1 MFLQDAVYLNSEEIT
16 KMEAGKTKIISV
28 LVENKPGV
36 LHGVANLFRR
46 RNFNIES
53 ITVGPTEKPDTARM
67 TITVNEDEKTIYQ
80 IIQQLAKLI
89 DVLKV
94 EELERGNLVMRE
106 LALIKVSAPTPKER
120 SDIINCVEVFRSRV
134 IDVSTDTLT
143 VEITG
148 TPDKIDAFLNLMK
161 ATGVIELART
171 GITALG
177 RGAKSI
183 RIDE

>member
-1 MFLQDAVYLNSEEIT
+1 
-16 KMEAGKTKIISV
+16 MEAGKTKVVSI

-36 LHGVANLFRR
+36 LHMIANLFRR

-53 ITVGPTEKPDTARM
+53 ITVGPTEQKDIARI
-67 TITVNEDEKTIYQ
+67 TITVNEDEKTLEQVIKQ
-80 IIQQLAKLI
+80 VAKQI

-94 EELERGNLVMRE
+94 AELESGNYVMRE
-106 LALIKVSAPTPKER
+106 LALIKVKVGDSKER
-120 SDIINCVEVFRSRV
+120 SDIINFVDVFRGRI
-134 IDVSTDTLT
+134 IDVSTDSIT

-148 TPDKIDAFLNLMK
+148 APDKIDAFLNLMK
-161 ATGVIELART
+161 TFGIIELART
-171 GITALG
+171 GITALA

>member
-1 MFLQDAVYLNSEEIT
+1 
-16 KMEAGKTKIISV
+16 MEDQKAKVISV

-36 LHGVANLFRR
+36 LHGVSNLFRR

-53 ITVGPTEKPDTARM
+53 ITVGPTQEPDTSRM
-67 TITVNEDEKTIYQ
+67 TITINGDEKTIDQ
-80 IIQQLAKLI
+80 VVKQVAKQI

-94 EELERGNLVMRE
+94 SELEPGHFVMRE
-106 LALIKVSAPTPKER
+106 LALIKVNVPSSKER
-120 SDIINCVEVFRSRV
+120 SDIINCVDVFRGRI
-134 IDVSTDTLT
+134 IDVSTDSLT

-161 ATGVIELART
+161 TFGVIELART
-171 GITALG
+171 GITALA

>member
-1 MFLQDAVYLNSEEIT
+1 
-16 KMEAGKTKIISV
+16 MENGKTKVISV

-36 LHGVANLFRR
+36 LHTIANLFRR

-53 ITVGPTEKPDTARM
+53 ITVGPTQQRDISRM
-67 TITVNEDEKTIYQ
+67 TITINGDEKTIDQ
-80 IIQQLAKLI
+80 VVKQVAKQI

-94 EELERGNLVMRE
+94 SELEEGNFVMRE
-106 LALIKVSAPTPKER
+106 LALIKVNVPSAKER
-120 SDIINCVEVFRSRV
+120 SDIINCVDVFRCRI
-134 IDVSTDTLT
+134 IDVSTDSLT

-161 ATGVIELART
+161 NYEVIELART
-171 GITALG
+171 GITALA
-177 RGAKSI
+177 RGTKSI

>member
-1 MFLQDAVYLNSEEIT
+1 
-16 KMEAGKTKIISV
+16 MEAGKTKVISV

-36 LHGVANLFRR
+36 LHLIANLFRR

-53 ITVGPTEKPDTARM
+53 ITVGPTQEPNVARM
-67 TITVNEDEKTIYQ
+67 TITVNEDEKTIDQ
-80 IIQQLAKLI
+80 VIKQVAKQI

-94 EELERGNLVMRE
+94 SELEQGTFVMRE
-106 LALIKVSAPTPKER
+106 LSLIKVKVKDSKER
-120 SDIINCVEVFRSRV
+120 SDVINFVEVFRGRI
-134 IDVSTDTLT
+134 IDVSTDSLT

-161 ATGVIELART
+161 SFGILELART
-171 GITALG
+171 GITALA

-183 RIDE
+183 KIDQ

>member
-1 MFLQDAVYLNSEEIT
+1 
-16 KMEAGKTKIISV
+16 MENGKTKVISV

-36 LHGVANLFRR
+36 LHTIANLFRR

-53 ITVGPTEKPDTARM
+53 ITVGPTQQQDISRM
-67 TITVNEDEKTIYQ
+67 TITINVDEKTIDQ
-80 IIQQLAKLI
+80 VVKQVAKQI

-94 EELERGNLVMRE
+94 GELEQGNFVMRE
-106 LALIKVSAPTPKER
+106 LALIKVNVPSAKER
-120 SDIINCVEVFRSRV
+120 SDIINCVDVFRCRI
-134 IDVSTDTLT
+134 IDVSTDSLT

-161 ATGVIELART
+161 SYGVIELART
-171 GITALG
+171 GITALA

>member
-1 MFLQDAVYLNSEEIT
+1 
-16 KMEAGKTKIISV
+16 METEKAKVISV

-36 LHGVANLFRR
+36 LHGISNLFRR

-53 ITVGPTEKPDTARM
+53 ITVGPTQQQGISRM
-67 TITVNEDEKTIYQ
+67 TITINGDEKTIDQ
-80 IIQQLAKLI
+80 VIKQVAKQI

-94 EELERGNLVMRE
+94 DELSQGNFVMRE
-106 LALIKVSAPTPKER
+106 LALIKVNVPTTKER
-120 SDIINCVEVFRSRV
+120 SDIINCVEVFRGRI
-134 IDVSTDTLT
+134 IDVSTDSLT

-161 ATGVIELART
+161 TYGVIELART
-171 GITALG
+171 GITALA

>member
-1 MFLQDAVYLNSEEIT
+1 
-16 KMEAGKTKIISV
+16 MENGKTKVISV

-36 LHGVANLFRR
+36 LHTIANLFRR

-53 ITVGPTEKPDTARM
+53 ITVGPTQQQDISRM
-67 TITVNEDEKTIYQ
+67 TITINGDEK
-80 IIQQLAKLI
+80 IIDQVVKQVAKQI

-94 EELERGNLVMRE
+94 SELEQGNFVMRE
-106 LALIKVSAPTPKER
+106 LALIKVNVPSAKER
-120 SDIINCVEVFRSRV
+120 SDIINCVDVFRCRI
-134 IDVSTDTLT
+134 IDVSTDSLT

-148 TPDKIDAFLNLMK
+148 TPEKIDAFLNLMK
-161 ATGVIELART
+161 SYGVIELART
-171 GITALG
+171 GITALA

>member
-1 MFLQDAVYLNSEEIT
+1 
-16 KMEAGKTKIISV
+16 METGKTKVISV

-36 LHGVANLFRR
+36 LHAIANLFRR

-53 ITVGPTEKPDTARM
+53 ITVGPTQQQEISRM
-67 TITVNEDEKTIYQ
+67 TITINGDEKTIDQ
-80 IIQQLAKLI
+80 VNKQVAKLI

-94 EELERGNLVMRE
+94 DELSQGTFVMRE
-106 LALIKVSAPTPKER
+106 LALIKVNVPSSKER
-120 SDIINCVEVFRSRV
+120 SDIINCVDVFRGRI
-134 IDVSTDTLT
+134 IDVSTDSLT

-161 ATGVIELART
+161 TYGVIELART
-171 GITALG
+171 GITALA

>member
-1 MFLQDAVYLNSEEIT
+1 
-16 KMEAGKTKIISV
+16 METGKTKVISV

-36 LHGVANLFRR
+36 LHMIANLFRR

-53 ITVGPTEKPDTARM
+53 ITVGPTEQADIARM
-67 TITVNEDEKTIYQ
+67 TITVNEDEKTV
-80 IIQQLAKLI
+80 IQVIKQVEKQI

-94 EELERGNLVMRE
+94 SELEQGNFVMRE
-106 LALIKVSAPTPKER
+106 LALVKVKVKDAKER
-120 SDIINCVEVFRSRV
+120 SDIINFVDVFRGRI
-134 IDVSTDTLT
+134 IDVSVDSLT

-161 ATGVIELART
+161 TFGIIELART
-171 GITALG
+171 GITALA

>member
-1 MFLQDAVYLNSEEIT
+1 
-16 KMEAGKTKIISV
+16 METGKTKVISI

-36 LHGVANLFRR
+36 LHTIANLFRR

-53 ITVGPTEKPDTARM
+53 ITVGPTQQENISRM
-67 TITVNEDEKTIYQ
+67 TITIKGDEKTTEQ
-80 IIQQLAKLI
+80 VVKQVAKQI

-94 EELERGNLVMRE
+94 DELSQGNFVMRE
-106 LALIKVSAPTPKER
+106 LSLIKVNVPTSKER
-120 SDIINCVEVFRSRV
+120 SDIINCVDVFRGRI
-134 IDVSTDTLT
+134 IDVSTDSLT

-148 TPDKIDAFLNLMK
+148 THDKIDAFLNLMK
-161 ATGVIELART
+161 SYGVIELART
-171 GITALG
+171 GITALA

>member
-1 MFLQDAVYLNSEEIT
+1 
-16 KMEAGKTKIISV
+16 MENGKTKVISV

-36 LHGVANLFRR
+36 LHAIANLFRR

-53 ITVGPTEKPDTARM
+53 ITVGPTQQQDISRM
-67 TITVNEDEKTIYQ
+67 TITFNGDEKTIDQ
-80 IIQQLAKLI
+80 VVKQVAKQI

-94 EELERGNLVMRE
+94 GELEQGNFVMRE
-106 LALIKVSAPTPKER
+106 LALIKVNVASAKER
-120 SDIINCVEVFRSRV
+120 SDIINCVDVFRCRI
-134 IDVSTDTLT
+134 IDVSTDSLT

-161 ATGVIELART
+161 SYGVIELART
-171 GITALG
+171 GITALA